1 MLTDRGIAKRY
12 DGYYIT
18 KIPYDIYDI
27 VLDYSDVVVALYYIK
42 DNNIIK
48 LEEIPVDNELL
59 LINYL
64 QKVKISDNYIL
75 SKKFVRY
82 RKV

>member
-1 MLTDRGIAKRY
+1 MLTDREIAKRY

-27 VLDYSDVVVALYYIK
+27 VLDYCDVVVALYYIK
-42 DNNIIK
+42 DNAIIK
-48 LEEIPVDNELL
+48 LEEIPVDDELL

-64 QKVKISDNYIL
+64 QKVKISNNYTL